1 MNEKDRTASIIPGW
15 YIEFL
20 ANALRQLPRPGELDQ
35 VTAEGWSKNQKALKE
50 ALARTLLPEG
60 PAASDGRFKLLN
72 TFKLKVPEDYKH
84 ATQLASFKKKYRKEF
99 YGYNDNI
106 TDENFAIVTDKL
118 MPGETYELKIFG
130 INQPVSSEDCL
141 ALLKMQP
148 RIRLVGAQGISLVR
162 QLKKEEFPVSK
173 WVISLDN
180 KDALWKDA
188 DGDHWMPCV
197 FRYSD
202 GDWYFNLDYFE
213 GDWSGGYCLLCFCD
227 LPK

>member
-20 ANALRQLPRPGELDQ
+20 ANALRQMPRPEELDQ
-35 VTAEGWSKNQKALKE
+35 ITAEGWSKNQKALKE
-50 ALARTLLPEG
+50 ALAKVLLPDRLV
-60 PAASDGRFKLLN
+60 SDARFKLLSN
-72 TFKLKVPEDYKH
+72 FELTVPEDYKH
-84 ATQLASFKKKYRKEF
+84 ESQLASFKKKHRKEF

-106 TDENFAIVTDKL
+106 TDENFARVTNKL
-118 MPGETYELKIFG
+118 IPGETYEVKIFG
-130 INQPVSSEDCL
+130 ISQPVSSEDCL

-148 RIRLVGAQGISLVR
+148 RMMLVGAQGISLVR
-162 QLKKEEFPVSK
+162 QLKKEEFPVGK

-188 DGDHWMPCV
+188 GGIHRVPIV
-197 FRYSD
+197 LRYSD
-202 GDWYFNLDYFE
+202 GDWHFDLGIFE
-213 GDWSGGYCLLCFCD
+213 SFWRDVYCVLCFCD